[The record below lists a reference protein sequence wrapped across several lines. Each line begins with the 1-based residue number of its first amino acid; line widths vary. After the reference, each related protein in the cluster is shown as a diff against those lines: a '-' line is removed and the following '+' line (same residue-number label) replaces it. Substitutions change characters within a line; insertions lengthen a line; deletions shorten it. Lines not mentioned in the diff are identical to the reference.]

1 MEQRYGM
8 SISSLGVGSGLDLEG
23 LVGQLLEAQ
32 RKPKTDA
39 LDLRENTVEAEISG
53 IGKLKSKLE
62 DFQETLNSLRSDAN
76 LKGRE
81 PTINNPSEGI
91 EPFTAEASNSA
102 VEGDYQIAITQL
114 ASGSRFETADAT
126 LPDGSSGG
134 GFASTSESVL
144 TSGSGSLTFEIPSSS
159 NTFTINITAGQTL
172 QELSSAINASSEN
185 FGVQSSIIDTGTA
198 AGGAKLVFTSS
209 VTGEGNDLVIVNDS
223 DIAELDRISTIA
235 SDRTTSNSTNLTP
248 AVPAQSAQ
256 ATIDGIAVQ
265 SETNLFEN
273 VLENVGFTV
282 SELSELA
289 ADGVTAQTS
298 KLSIGFDTEKVEEN
312 IRKFVTNFNALQA
325 EIKLLTRYGE
335 SDLEEDGSLAGDS
348 LVRGIQTGINNIL
361 FSSVDSSTLGGIFQL
376 GIELNDNSELEISA
390 NDRIGLGSG
399 EDRLKDALKDNFDQI
414 ANLFTDES
422 QGIAVRLYDYVEE
435 YTSSRGLLKSRQDN
449 AKDQK
454 EQIFD
459 ERLNLELRL
468 ASTEQILRDKYLNLD
483 QTVARLNSTGSALL
497 ASLG

>member
-1 MEQRYGM
+1 M
-8 SISSLGVGSGLDLEG
+8 SIQSLGVGSGLDLES
-23 LVGQLLEAQ
+23 LVGQLLEAE

-39 LDLRENTVEAEISG
+39 LNSREENVEAEISG

-62 DFQETLNSLRSDAN
+62 DFQETLDKLRSDSN

-81 PTINNPSEGI
+81 PSINNPSEGV

-114 ASGSRFETADAT
+114 ASGSRFETADVT
-126 LPDGSSGG
+126 LPDGSPGG
-134 GFASTSESVL
+134 GFASNSESVL
-144 TSGSGSLTFEIPSSS
+144 TSGSGSLTFEIPSSTD
-159 NTFTINITAGQTL
+159 TFTINITAGQTL
-172 QELSSAINASSEN
+172 QELSSAINAASEN

-198 AGGAKLVFTSS
+198 AGGSKLVFSS
-209 VTGEGNDLVIVNDS
+209 NVTGEGNDLVIVNNNNNP
-223 DIAELDRISTIA
+223 ELDRLSTIRQDGSA
-235 SDRTTSNSTNLTP
+235 SANLLTP

-265 SETNLFEN
+265 SSTNVFEN
-273 VLENVGFTV
+273 VIENVSFTV

-289 ADGVTAQTS
+289 ADGVTVQAS
-298 KLSIGFDTEKVEEN
+298 KLSIGFDTEKVEKT
-312 IRKFVTNFNALQA
+312 IREFVSNFNALQA

-348 LVRGIQTGINNIL
+348 LVRGVQTGINNIL
-361 FSSVDSSTLGGIFQL
+361 FSSVDASTLGGLFQL
-376 GIELNDNSELEISA
+376 GIEYNDQNELEISST
-390 NDRIGLGSG
+390 DRIGLGSG
-399 EDRLKDALKDNFDQI
+399 DDRLKDALKNNFDQI
-414 ANLFTDES
+414 SALFTDES
-422 QGIAVRLYDYVEE
+422 QGIAARLYDYVEQ
-435 YTSSRGLLKSRQDN
+435 YTSYSGLLKSREN
-449 AKDQK
+449 TAKDQR

-468 ASTEQILRDKYLNLD
+468 AKTEEILRAKYLNLD

-497 ASLG
+497 ATLG